1 MVFYKGKPANST
13 ACCSLFLFYAIL
25 RKVAS
30 FGDIPMMV
38 GFVVQSV
45 LYQHS
50 YLFAGFAG
58 KLLLFQPEPGGCTE
72 QHSSRSPLNV
82 LSLLPSLSARPDPC
96 SAGKGC
102 QSKIKQ
108 SRPWQ
113 PQTRYRRAQ
122 LLGQLLPSAFWCSV
136 GFWGSTGQNGE

>member
-1 MVFYKGKPANST
+1 
-13 ACCSLFLFYAIL
+13 
-25 RKVAS
+25 
-30 FGDIPMMV
+30 MMV
-38 GFVVQSV
+38 GFPVQSV

-58 KLLLFQPEPGGCTE
+58 KLLLFQPEPGG
-72 QHSSRSPLNV
+72 SRSPLNV

-96 SAGKGC
+96 SPGKGC
-102 QSKIKQ
+102 QSEIKQ

-113 PQTRYRRAQ
+113 PQTHYRRAQ